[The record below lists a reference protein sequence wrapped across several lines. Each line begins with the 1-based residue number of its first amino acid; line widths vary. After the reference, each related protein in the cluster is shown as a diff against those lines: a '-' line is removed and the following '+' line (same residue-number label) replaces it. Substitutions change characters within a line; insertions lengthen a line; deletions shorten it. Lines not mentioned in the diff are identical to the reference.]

1 MNAALPSSVTDI
13 TITAVAL
20 IARLVWNRHCMA
32 MCMSSANTH
41 VVSSQSRIACLMP
54 FTAAEERAWLRRLIV
69 ATTPAEVGGVIV
81 ELACALADCE
91 RATLLWGADIDAPS
105 GEAGVASGEVALAQ
119 RALAGPGF
127 FLDVDGR
134 RVAWRLLPDH
144 RAVLLL
150 HFAHG
155 QSAQSLPA
163 VLDRHFAMAG
173 RRLQQTLE
181 LTGVQGSH
189 KQLERSENL
198 QRALFAIS
206 DLAGSDL
213 DMPELLRGIHEIVST
228 LMYGEN
234 FFIVR
239 SDPERGTM
247 RFLYYAD
254 VEDKQG
260 PDTTREESLEGRRLT
275 LTWHLLVGG
284 KPLMG
289 SQAQLREQVGGPI
302 ITAGPDST
310 DWLGVPMLRNGQAHG
325 ALVVQSY
332 RDGIVY
338 TLEDRALLEFV
349 GSHILTALERKQTKN
364 DLELRVQT
372 RTLELAEA
380 NHGLQ
385 LEVLERQRAEQL
397 QAALFQ
403 LAQLATADI
412 DENKFYARTHAVVGA
427 LLNAENFFIALISD
441 DRQMLEFPYYVDEG
455 ICRALV
461 RPLRRGLS
469 EYVLRRARPFLGRLA
484 DVERLVQE
492 GEVVVHNIG
501 TPAACWLGV
510 PLVVADEVIG
520 LVAVQGYAEDNVYDA
535 ADQELLSFAAL
546 QIANSIYRRRSTA
559 SLHQANAQ
567 LEQRVEERTH
577 ELLQQI
583 RQREQVQ
590 QQLKHQV
597 MHDSLTGLPNRG
609 YLRDRLDRV
618 LALLQREPERRCALL
633 YLDVDRFKVIN
644 DSLGHLAGDAFL
656 REIARRLT
664 SCVRDPD
671 VVARLSGDEFAI
683 LLEGVENP
691 AMAVTVAQRILRC
704 LNEPLQL
711 AGKELE
717 PSASI
722 GIAVA
727 DGTRCRYGSADEVL
741 RDADIALYR
750 AKQSGR
756 KRFEIFDE
764 ALAKNMVDVLTL
776 EAELRHALQH
786 DEFEPYFQPICQ
798 LGNGQIVGYEALL
811 RWNHPGRGLLRP
823 GDFIGIAEDSGL
835 IEAIDWRMF
844 ELSCRQLV
852 LRHDDGTFMTLN
864 VSARH
869 LRYADFD
876 TRLLQLLRSTGL
888 PNSRLIIEVTEG
900 ALLDDA
906 ERVRATL
913 ERLRVAGV
921 GAALDDFG
929 TGYSSL
935 SYLHSLP
942 LRMLK
947 IDQVFVQKLDE
958 VGHTSNTSG
967 VMVEAILALARAL
980 NIQVVAEG
988 IETQAQRQRLLAMGC
1003 ELGQG
1008 YLLGR
1013 PAPFRC

>member
-1 MNAALPSSVTDI
+1 MLMSSPLHASMPP
-13 TITAVAL
+13 TAV
-20 IARLVWNRHCMA
+20 
-32 MCMSSANTH
+32 
-41 VVSSQSRIACLMP
+41 
-54 FTAAEERAWLRRLIV
+54 EERAWLRRLIV
-69 ATTPAEVGGVIV
+69 ATTPAEVGAVIV
-81 ELACALADCE
+81 ELAEALSDCE
-91 RATLLWGADIDAPS
+91 KATLLWGGDIDAHPC
-105 GEAGVASGEVALAQ
+105 GASVTPDEVVWAQGALA
-119 RALAGPGF
+119 RSGF
-127 FLDVDGR
+127 CLDDDGR
-134 RVAWRLLPDH
+134 RVAWQLLPH
-144 RAVLLL
+144 ERAVLLL
-150 HFAHG
+150 HFAG
-155 QSAQSLPA
+155 EQAAQTLRESL
-163 VLDRHFAMAG
+163 DGHFAMANH
-173 RRLQQTLE
+173 RLQQTLK

-189 KQLERSENL
+189 KQLKRSENL

-239 SDPERGTM
+239 YDPERGMM

-260 PDTTREESLEGRRLT
+260 PDTTKEAALEGLRHT
-275 LTWHLLVGG
+275 LTWHLLSGG

-289 SQAQLREQVGGPI
+289 SLEQLREQVSGR
-302 ITAGPDST
+302 ITKAGPDSL
-310 DWLGVPMLRNGQAHG
+310 DWLGVPMLRHGQVHG

-332 RDGIVY
+332 REGIVY
-338 TLEDRALLEFV
+338 TLEDRTLLEFV

-364 DLELRVQT
+364 DLELQVQT
-372 RTLELAEA
+372 RTIELAEA
-380 NHGLQ
+380 NRGLQ
-385 LEVLERQRAEQL
+385 QEVLERLRAEQL
-397 QAALFQ
+397 QGALFQ

-412 DENKFYARTHAVVGA
+412 DENEFYARTHAVVGA
-427 LLNAENFFIALISD
+427 LLNAENFFIALLSH
-441 DRQMLEFPYYVDEG
+441 DRLILEFPYYVDTG
-455 ICRALV
+455 V
-461 RPLRRGLS
+461 RHTQVRSLGHGLS
-469 EYVLRRARPFLGRLA
+469 EYVLRHARPFLGRRA
-484 DVERLVQE
+484 DVEALAQD
-492 GEVVVHNIG
+492 GEVITKNIG

-520 LVAVQGYAEDNVYDA
+520 LVAVQSYTEENAYDA

-583 RQREQVQ
+583 HQREQIQ

-597 MHDSLTGLPNRG
+597 MHDPLTGLPNRG

-618 LALLQREPERRCALL
+618 LALLQREPARRCALL

-656 REIARRLT
+656 KEIAKRLMR
-664 SCVRDPD
+664 CVRDPD

-683 LLEGVENP
+683 LLENVEIP
-691 AMAVTVAQRILRC
+691 GTAVMVAQRILKC
-704 LNEPLQL
+704 LGEPLQL

-722 GIAVA
+722 GIAIA
-727 DGTRCRYGSADEVL
+727 DNSHYRYDSADDML

-750 AKQSGR
+750 AKESGR

-776 EAELRHALQH
+776 EAELRHALQY

-798 LGNGQIVGYEALL
+798 LENTQVVGHEALL
-811 RWNHPGRGLLRP
+811 RWNHPRRGLLKP
-823 GDFIGIAEDSGL
+823 VDFIKIAEDSGL

-844 ELSCRQLV
+844 ELSCRQL
-852 LRHDDGTFMTLN
+852 LLHGGDDTFMTLN

-876 TRLLQLLRSTGL
+876 TRLLQLLEYTGL
-888 PNSRLIIEVTEG
+888 PNSRLIIEITEG
-900 ALLDDA
+900 ALLDNA

-947 IDQVFVQKLDE
+947 IDQIFVQELDLDKSSN
-958 VGHTSNTSG
+958 TSNTSS
-967 VMVEAILALARAL
+967 VMVEAILVLARAL
-980 NIQVVAEG
+980 NIHVVAEG
-988 IETQAQRQRLLAMGC
+988 IETEAQRKTLLAMGC

-1013 PAPFRC
+1013 PASSRC